1 MNNLAVIH
9 ADSEWVGLGWYP
21 VQPLGGAEHSNVLLW
36 PTTLW
41 NAFQEYFM
49 RSQNLGAQFLRL
61 FLRQQETQGS
71 WPSWPPLCKETIPQ
85 AVVAVTESQIPGNMQ
100 SQVKASNW
108 PLQWWMVKGSQKM
121 VPLLMVSWMLSL
133 SRTFFDPNAQRD
145 VASEQLW
152 WCGCLKQEQE
162 REEMC
167 LWFQN
172 KETWFPFPSQLPHL
186 YFNKLGGVTWISK
199 ENCYLLLLFPLLR
212 LPFISLLFFYSFNRF
227 AMRW

>member
-1 MNNLAVIH
+1 MKCISGIFYEKPKPWCPVSPAFPETAGNPGELTLLTTSLQR
-9 ADSEWVGLGWYP
+9 DYP
-21 VQPLGGAEHSNVLLW
+21 SGCCCSDRVSDPW
-36 PTTLW
+36 
-41 NAFQEYFM
+41 EY
-49 RSQNLGAQFLRL
+49 
-61 FLRQQETQGS
+61 
-71 WPSWPPLCKETIPQ
+71 
-85 AVVAVTESQIPGNMQ
+85 AVT
-100 SQVKASNW
+100 VKVSNW